1 MIPKIKKILYCTDL
15 SKNSSYA
22 FLFAV
27 DMAKK
32 HDAKIV
38 VLHAI
43 DPMPPYVDVY
53 SSFTDEKRQK
63 QREEMVEDLK
73 KHLQG
78 FCKRAE
84 AQIGLPCTD
93 LVSNI
98 LVLIA
103 HPPDAILKAADEGD
117 CDVIVLGTHGKG
129 FLTHTF
135 LGSVSNAVLYRT
147 RKPVFIV
154 PLPAEKTPF
163 DWDGI

>member
-22 FLFAV
+22 FLFAI

-43 DPMPPYVDVY
+43 DPMPPYVEFY
-53 SSFTDEKRQK
+53 TGLTAEKRQK
-63 QREEMVEDLK
+63 QKEEIVEDIK

-84 AQIGLPCTD
+84 AQIGPPCTE
-93 LVSNI
+93 LVSDI
-98 LVLIA
+98 LVFIA
-103 HPPDAILKAADEGD
+103 HPPEAILKAADEED
-117 CDVIVLGTHGKG
+117 CDVIVLGSHGKG
-129 FLTHTF
+129 FLTHAF
-135 LGSVSNAVLYRT
+135 IGSVSKAVLYRT
-147 RKPVFIV
+147 RKPIFII
-154 PLPAEKTPF
+154 PLPPEKASF

>member
-1 MIPKIKKILYCTDL
+1 MIPQIKKILYCTDL

-22 FLFAV
+22 FLFAI

-38 VLHAI
+38 ILHAI
-43 DPMPPYVDVY
+43 DPIPPYVELY
-53 SSFTDEKRQK
+53 TGLTAEKRQK

-78 FCKRAE
+78 FCRRAE
-84 AQIGLPCTD
+84 TQIGPPCTE

-98 LVLIA
+98 LVSIA
-103 HPPDAILKAADEGD
+103 HPPEAILKAADEED

-147 RKPVFIV
+147 RKPIFII
-154 PLPAEKTPF
+154 PLPPEKTPF